1 LSSTDLIH
9 AFSYEDDTHTYRNQ
23 QGTVRPSV
31 TQILKDMGIFDYSH
45 IDPEIL
51 ERKRRIGSNI
61 HQWTADYDRN
71 GSVNENCVAAEELGY
86 FEGWLRFRRE
96 SKVVLD
102 EIAQP
107 ILKSIMGVELGGRPD
122 RTGYLGETKYV
133 LDIKT
138 CTTRHP
144 GWALQ
149 LALYEMLLTGIPRCG
164 RMGRMVVQLFPNG
177 NYETFC
183 METPSDAGAA
193 ISALMLAAWKQ
204 NNGIKLVASRE
215 RKYVAD

>member
-1 LSSTDLIH
+1 LIH
-9 AFSYEDDTHTYRNQ
+9 TFSYEDDTHTYRNQ
-23 QGTVRPSV
+23 QGTIRPSV
-31 TQILKDMGIFDYSH
+31 TQILRDAGVFDYSH

-51 ERKRRIGSNI
+51 KRKRRIGSNI
-61 HQWTADYDRN
+61 HRWTVEYDKN
-71 GSVNENCVAAEELGY
+71 GSVDEKSLAEEELGY

-96 SKVVLD
+96 WTMVL
-102 EIAQP
+102 EAIAQP

-122 RTGYLGETKYV
+122 RTGYIGEARYV
-133 LDIKT
+133 VDIKT
-138 CTTRHP
+138 CTARHP

-164 RMGRMVVQLFPNG
+164 RLGRMVVQLFPDG
-177 NYETFC
+177 KYETFC

-204 NNGIKLVASRE
+204 NNGIKFVASRE
-215 RKYVAD
+215 RTYVAD